1 MNSVSW
7 SFSQYIMVVMKR
19 MNVDRRALI
28 VEAANKSFALFGYKA
43 TTMEQVAKIANV
55 GKGTIYTFFANKEEL
70 FQEVLN
76 RMLREMKIASE
87 KVMDDSSS
95 FFDRMTDALNVLLEF
110 REDHELALKLTQE
123 VREIGTPMALDAIKQ
138 MEHLIIEHIADKV
151 KTAIERK
158 EIKPCNPELTAFVI
172 LKLYM
177 ALAVEWGQ
185 QHTME
190 KSEIASQLRFY
201 LEKGLAPS

>member
-1 MNSVSW
+1 
-7 SFSQYIMVVMKR
+7 MVVIN
-19 MNVDRRALI
+19 MNVDRRTLI
-28 VEAANKSFALFGYKA
+28 VEAASKSFAMFGYKA
-43 TTMEQVAKIANV
+43 TTMDQVAKIANV

-76 RMLREMKIASE
+76 RMLKEMKAASDNA
-87 KVMDDSSS
+87 MDKESS
-95 FFDRMTDALNVLLEF
+95 FFNQMSEALNVLLEF

-123 VREIGTPMALDAIKQ
+123 VREIGTPMALDAINQ
-138 MEHLIIEHIADKV
+138 MEYLIIEHIADKV
-151 KTAIERK
+151 KIPIERQ

-177 ALAVEWGQ
+177 ALAVEWGHR
-185 QHTME
+185 HTAME

-201 LEKGLAPS
+201 LEKGLASS